1 MKIEADLNAK
11 RAELDRIQD
20 DLRKER
26 ARLTRLRA
34 RLAESRAA
42 LSARLVHL
50 YKADEPDVVTV
61 VLESEGFEDL
71 LQRTEF
77 MQRVSRQ
84 DARILDRVRKA
95 KTEATATEAKL
106 DRYEGRQRKVTK
118 IVSQRRLEVLAIKNR
133 LVDRRQQAESV
144 RTDKRQALVS
154 TRADRQQL
162 QGHLVALQKEEAKV
176 RARLAGFSGTAGP
189 IRQGSGAM
197 IWPTNGAFTSPF
209 GQRWGRLHAGI
220 DIGAPEGTPIRAA
233 MSGKVVVAGWTGG
246 YGNYTCIQHGGALS
260 TCYGHQSRY
269 ATSVGANV
277 SKGDLIGYVGN
288 TGNST
293 GAHLHFETR
302 VNGNPVNPMGYLYLS
317 VHAQARA
324 RGRRPSRGRAGLEA
338 LLQAG
343 RALRGRRQRGHGRG
357 RAASCYPATTTRCC
371 WTCTCR
377 TSPGSRS
384 CGRSAS
390 EPGAC
395 H

>member
-1 MKIEADLNAK
+1 MRTAK
-11 RAELDRIQD
+11 A
-20 DLRKER
+20 
-26 ARLTRLRA
+26 
-34 RLAESRAA
+34 
-42 LSARLVHL
+42 
-50 YKADEPDVVTV
+50 
-61 VLESEGFEDL
+61 
-71 LQRTEF
+71 
-77 MQRVSRQ
+77 
-84 DARILDRVRKA
+84 
-95 KTEATATEAKL
+95 EATATEAKL
-106 DRYEGRQRKVTK
+106 DRSRCASARSPRSSRSAGSR
-118 IVSQRRLEVLAIKNR
+118 SLAIKNR

-302 VNGNPVNPMGYLYLS
+302 VNGNPVNPMGYL
-317 VHAQARA
+317 
-324 RGRRPSRGRAGLEA
+324 
-338 LLQAG
+338 
-343 RALRGRRQRGHGRG
+343 
-357 RAASCYPATTTRCC
+357 
-371 WTCTCR
+371 
-377 TSPGSRS
+377 
-384 CGRSAS
+384 
-390 EPGAC
+390 
-395 H
+395 

>member
-1 MKIEADLNAK
+1 MPHLRLIVAAVLVPFAVWLFLPVPSSGQSLQEKISKKERQIAAKKRKERVLTSTIETYSRRINLLQGDISTLQARQQQIEADLAAK

-84 DARILDRVRKA
+84 DARILDRVRSAKA
-95 KTEATATEAKL
+95 EATATEAKL
-106 DRYEGRQRKVTK
+106 DRFEVRQRKVTK

-154 TRADRQQL
+154 TRADRKQL

-176 RARLAGFSGTAGP
+176 RARLAGFSGSAGP
-189 IRQGSGAM
+189 VRQGSGEM

-302 VNGNPVNPMGYLYLS
+302 VNGNPVNPMGYL
-317 VHAQARA
+317 
-324 RGRRPSRGRAGLEA
+324 
-338 LLQAG
+338 
-343 RALRGRRQRGHGRG
+343 
-357 RAASCYPATTTRCC
+357 
-371 WTCTCR
+371 
-377 TSPGSRS
+377 
-384 CGRSAS
+384 
-390 EPGAC
+390 
-395 H
+395 

>member
-1 MKIEADLNAK
+1 MSKSRLLLAIVLVPFAVWLFLPMPSSGQSLQEKIAKKERQIEAKKRRERTLTSTIERYSQRIDVLQGDITTLQERQVRIEADLAAK

-26 ARLTRLRA
+26 ARITRLRA

-42 LSARLVHL
+42 LSQRLLYL

-61 VLESEGFEDL
+61 VLESNGFEDL

-77 MQRVSRQ
+77 MQRVSEQ

-95 KTEATATEAKL
+95 KAEATAAEARL
-106 DRYEGRQRKVTK
+106 DRFEARQRKVTK

-133 LVDRRQQAESV
+133 LVDRRQQYESV
-144 RTDKRQALVS
+144 RSDKRQSLVS
-154 TRADRQQL
+154 TRADRKEL
-162 QGHLVALQKEEAKV
+162 QGHLVSLQKQEAKV
-176 RARLAGFSGTAGP
+176 RARLAGFSSVDAGP
-189 IRQGSGAM
+189 VRQGSGEM

-233 MSGKVVVAGWTGG
+233 LSGKVVLMGWTGG

-260 TCYGHQSRY
+260 TCYAHQSRY
-269 ATSVGANV
+269 GTSLGANV
-277 SKGDLIGYVGN
+277 SKGEVIGYVGN

-302 VNGNPVNPMGYLYLS
+302 VGGNPVNPMSYL
-317 VHAQARA
+317 
-324 RGRRPSRGRAGLEA
+324 
-338 LLQAG
+338 
-343 RALRGRRQRGHGRG
+343 
-357 RAASCYPATTTRCC
+357 
-371 WTCTCR
+371 
-377 TSPGSRS
+377 
-384 CGRSAS
+384 
-390 EPGAC
+390 
-395 H
+395 